1 MDASRTLVCIEVTTP
16 TAVWNRTILSDYVP
30 TPSELA
36 VYYGTLLGLGDV
48 SVTVNT
54 ETVPVAFN
62 VHLLATLDSAPNK
75 FPVHDLETEP
85 KNTEKRQQYK
95 SYIKQVCDMERSR
108 IALQVFTPAEAPT
121 PPHPTTFKPKTP
133 AWVEELLRSLNTDHE
148 YEEEAQHATDE
159 IVSGLYENF
168 APAGWI
174 FTPTAAAVRA
184 KYGSRIVTD
193 QDIGKQW
200 ERLLSTDLYPDL
212 VVSRRIT
219 TANWAFQHPTSDAL
233 VKSTIEWYM
242 ASKDTK
248 PDAKISSWI
257 PNAETEVNSLLST
270 FKKIKINERLI
281 LESNKPNDKTAQM
294 FKILNAVESQ
304 LLVLPMDDTNAE
316 PLTTDIYQK
325 YIHYV
330 FRGFGI
336 PKELY
341 GPNEAVN
348 QSVERWGRSGFG
360 FKPTADPLLES
371 WKSMWHAAIRGK
383 ATRDRVINFLRTLD
397 AWDPVESTLF
407 STQHKAAIAAEW
419 IKAFL
424 DTETHMEDKAK
435 LHSLSLYK
443 FCKDW
448 CFKFVPETLFT
459 TSISP
464 MTIGPILKY
473 SRGLDSKKK
482 AGGRYFE
489 GIRMKNSV
497 EGTVTETTAALM
509 ETSDGVS
516 AERHN
521 IFQVVTSDGDRVEHF
536 FCSSSTTTTIELK
549 V

>member
-1 MDASRTLVCIEVTTP
+1 MRTLVCIEVTTP
-16 TAVWNRTILSDYVP
+16 TTVWNRSILTEYVP
-30 TPSELA
+30 TPAELTM
-36 VYYGTLLGLGDV
+36 YYGTLLGLGDV

-54 ETVPVAFN
+54 EAVPSAFN
-62 VHLLATLDSAPNK
+62 THLLSTLDSAPNK

-85 KNTEKRQQYK
+85 QNTEKRQQYVN
-95 SYIKQVCDMERSR
+95 YIKQVCDMERSR
-108 IALQVFTPAEAPT
+108 ISLQVFSDTVPVPEPKS
-121 PPHPTTFKPKTP
+121 PSKRLKTP

-148 YEEEAQHATDE
+148 YEEEAQHGTDE

-168 APAGWI
+168 TPAGWI

-184 KYGSRIVTD
+184 KYGSRIVID

-200 ERLLSTDLYPDL
+200 ERLLSTEVYPDL

-219 TANWAFQHPTSDAL
+219 TANWAFQHATSDAL
-233 VKSTIEWYM
+233 LKSTIDWYM
-242 ASKDTK
+242 ATKDTK
-248 PDAKISSWI
+248 SDTKISNWI

-294 FKILNAVESQ
+294 FKILNAVESR
-304 LLVLPMDDTNAE
+304 LLVLPMDDPNADS
-316 PLTTDIYQK
+316 LTTDIFQK
-325 YIHYV
+325 YVHYV

-348 QSVERWGRSGFG
+348 QILERWGRSGFG
-360 FKPTADPLLES
+360 FRPEADPLLDS
-371 WKSMWHAAIRGK
+371 WKAMWHAAIRDK
-383 ATRDRVINFLRTLD
+383 STKDRVVNFLRTLD
-397 AWDPVESTLF
+397 AWDPIESTLF
-407 STQHKAAIAAEW
+407 STQHKSAIAAEW

-424 DTETHMEDKAK
+424 DTETHMEEKAK

-448 CFKFVPETLFT
+448 CFKFVPETLFA

-464 MTIGPILKY
+464 MTIGPVLKY

-489 GIRMKNSV
+489 GIRMKNAV

-509 ETSDGVS
+509 ESSDGVS

-521 IFQVVTSDGDRVEHF
+521 IFQVVTSDGDRIEHF